1 MRHRGSPPG
10 GRSAQCGPIA
20 RDAQRRGGRR
30 DEVQRKPGALSPDF
44 KVDGP
49 LASARQPRQRIIDS
63 MQRRLGANRFGGLAL
78 LVFLCGCSTVEPEAL
93 SDPAVTEDTPPPPTV
108 DPVPAELPDIVARV
122 HTRSITREE
131 LERAVRSAEIQAGQ
145 ALPTQFRDQVYRSV
159 LDRLVSFR
167 LLVMESETRSISVD
181 DTTVEARIETIR
193 SSFPSEDA
201 FETQLD
207 SWNTTLET
215 LRDETRRDL
224 LVEHVLE
231 SEVLSGL
238 EVDAEVVREFY
249 EQHADQFTEG
259 GGVRA
264 RHILVGMSPD
274 ATDSDK
280 AEARERAD
288 TLRRDVEAGA
298 DFAEVARTIPRT
310 RGRRP
315 TAATLAP
322 SSAVRPCRNSRRRCS
337 RWSQAISATWWR
349 RRSGFTSS
357 KWLNGRKS
365 ASSRSP
371 KRVLRSA
378 SFFSSRNSRHEP
390 QRSSRSSG
398 RGTRSKS

>member
-1 MRHRGSPPG
+1 
-10 GRSAQCGPIA
+10 
-20 RDAQRRGGRR
+20 
-30 DEVQRKPGALSPDF
+30 
-44 KVDGP
+44 
-49 LASARQPRQRIIDS
+49 
-63 MQRRLGANRFGGLAL
+63 MQRRLWANRFGGLAL
-78 LVFLCGCSTVEPEAL
+78 LVFLCGCSTVEPKAP

-159 LDRLVSFR
+159 LDRLVSFHV
-167 LLVMESETRSISVD
+167 LVMESETRSISVD

-224 LVEHVLE
+224 LVERVLE

-259 GGVRA
+259 GGVHA

-298 DFAEVARTIPRT
+298 DFAEVARTHSEDPGSAANGGDLGAVVRGQTVPQFETALFALEPGDLSDVVETPFGFHVIQMVERQEERIVPFAEASAPIREFLLQQEQQART
-310 RGRRP
+310 
-315 TAATLAP
+315 TAFIAE
-322 SSAVRPCRNSRRRCS
+322 
-337 RWSQAISATWWR
+337 
-349 RRSGFTSS
+349 
-357 KWLNGRKS
+357 
-365 ASSRSP
+365 
-371 KRVLRSA
+371 LRA
-378 SFFSSRNSRHEP
+378 RHEIEILI
-390 QRSSRSSG
+390 
-398 RGTRSKS
+398 